1 MRHPRPLAL
10 LKDAT
15 TWLRS
20 KVLHRPAVAPP
31 EDDSNASAVAAE
43 TKAAET
49 KPALSE
55 ASQKRRKY
63 FQKWNH
69 DDYDDHDMWMMIILS
84 QWW

>member
-1 MRHPRPLAL
+1 MKFNDKQLGDTMRHPRPLAL

-31 EDDSNASAVAAE
+31 EDDSNASAMAAS
-43 TKAAET
+43 AAET

-69 DDYDDHDMWMMIILS
+69 DDHDD
-84 QWW
+84 

>member
-43 TKAAET
+43 AKAAET

-55 ASQKRRKY
+55 ASQKTQDFFSR
-63 FQKWNH
+63 NEI
-69 DDYDDHDMWMMIILS
+69 MIMMIMTCG
-84 QWW
+84 